1 MTLVKQNGKV
11 YPVKNLSDL
20 FTSDKRKLRN
30 ELFGSYLSKTF
41 APETILD
48 NAESNIKEIKRQ
60 LANLE
65 ILVGDLQKLVA
76 EKKAKKMLEDVEKM
90 SDADAQALLEQLKA
104 KLGQSNN

>member
-1 MTLVKQNGKV
+1 MTLVKQNGKE

-41 APETILD
+41 VPETILD